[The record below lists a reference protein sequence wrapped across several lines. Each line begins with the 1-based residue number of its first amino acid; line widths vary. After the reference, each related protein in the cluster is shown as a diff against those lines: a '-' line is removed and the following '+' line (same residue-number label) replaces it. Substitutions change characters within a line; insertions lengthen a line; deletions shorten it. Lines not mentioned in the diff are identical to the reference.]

1 MPASII
7 ASNTTTPKK
16 QKIRVV
22 VRNAIEED
30 WLKVDPKIDSGE
42 IVYTS
47 DKNTLKVGDGQT
59 KYSDLTPIAGG
70 GSGTTDYEDLSNKP
84 SINNVTLS
92 GDKTASDLG
101 LATAAQGGA
110 ADTALQPGDNVSSLV
125 NDAGY
130 INSIKTINGNSLVG
144 TGNVELSTYLPYP
157 IAWDTGHT
165 TKDFCD
171 DINADTTAVEG
182 MAYLGEV
189 TFTDMPN
196 NIGNAE
202 CVVEIMMQ
210 NPSTKTIKLTLSSG
224 NVAPYMWVYTYWNN
238 GTNVSG
244 WQTWATSAQGSKA
257 DTAVQSVTT
266 GSTNG
271 TISVDGT
278 DVSVYGL
285 GSAAYTSSS
294 DYATSAQGSLA
305 DTALQPGDLSNYVTT
320 NTTQTISGEKTFS
333 GKLNYCAGMTYI
345 LAGNGGTKLG
355 YWSYDIDGQSN
366 ITLQTMTASTRN
378 INFKT
383 NNGGKVTYNGS
394 EIAKKS
400 DIPTNVSS
408 FTNDSG
414 YITGINSSDVTT
426 ALGYTPV
433 DPSSLATVATTGA
446 YSDLSGTPTIPTV
459 NNPTITITQGGVT
472 KGSFTLNQSSGD
484 TIALDAGGGSSL
496 PSQTGHAGEFL
507 KTDGT
512 DPSWD
517 IATAV
522 TFRIW

>member
-7 ASNTTTPKK
+7 DSNTTTPRK
-16 QKIRVV
+16 QKIRGV
-22 VRNAIEED
+22 VRNATEED

-42 IVYTS
+42 IVFTS

-59 KYSDLTPIAGG
+59 KYSDITPIAGG

-101 LATAAQGGA
+101 LATAAQGSL
-110 ADTALQPGDNVSSLV
+110 ADTALQPGDNISDLV
-125 NDAGY
+125 NNSGFITG
-130 INSIKTINGNSLVG
+130 INSSDVTNALGYTPVDPSD
-144 TGNVELSTYLPYP
+144 LST
-157 IAWDTGHT
+157 
-165 TKDFCD
+165 
-171 DINADTTAVEG
+171 
-182 MAYLGEV
+182 
-189 TFTDMPN
+189 
-196 NIGNAE
+196 
-202 CVVEIMMQ
+202 
-210 NPSTKTIKLTLSSG
+210 
-224 NVAPYMWVYTYWNN
+224 VA
-238 GTNVSG
+238 
-244 WQTWATSAQGSKA
+244 
-257 DTAVQSVTT
+257 TT
-266 GSTNG
+266 GDYDDLINKPALG
-271 TISVDGT
+271 T
-278 DVSVYGL
+278 
-285 GSAAYTSSS
+285 AAYTSSTDYDS
-294 DYATSAQGSLA
+294 AGSASAAETAAKNYADSLASNYATAAQGAKA

-355 YWSYDIDGQSN
+355 YWSYDIDGQQN

-414 YITGINSSDVTT
+414 YITGINSSDVTS

-433 DPSSLATVATTGA
+433 DPSSLATIA
-446 YSDLSGTPTIPTV
+446 YTADYTDLINTPTIPTV
-459 NNPTITITQGGVT
+459 GDGTITLTQGGVT
-472 KGSFTLNQSSGD
+472 KGTFTTNQSGNT
-484 TIALDAGGGSSL
+484 TIALDASGSSL
-496 PSQTGHAGEFL
+496 PSQTGHDGEFL
-507 KTDGT
+507 TTDGT
-512 DPSWD
+512 DPSWGV
-517 IATAV
+517 ATAV
-522 TFRIW
+522 TFREWGGNE